1 MSRELLS
8 VESPMQNKVFELYK
22 GKVYDKIKAIDH
34 NIIPASWWDT
44 VIKYY
49 FNSGYSEERA
59 AHTILETLK
68 K

>member
-1 MSRELLS
+1 
-8 VESPMQNKVFELYK
+8 MQEKMFERYK
-22 GKVYDKIKAIDH
+22 ARVYEKIKEIDRD
-34 NIIPASWWDT
+34 IIPATWWDT

-49 FNSGYSEERA
+49 FTSGYSEERA

>member
-1 MSRELLS
+1 
-8 VESPMQNKVFELYK
+8 MQERMFERYK
-22 GKVYDKIKAIDH
+22 SKVYEKIKEIDRD
-34 NIIPASWWDT
+34 IIPAGWWDT

-49 FNSGYSEERA
+49 FTSGYSEERA

>member
-1 MSRELLS
+1 MLE
-8 VESPMQNKVFELYK
+8 KAFERYK
-22 GKVYDKIKAIDH
+22 LRVYDKIKEIDRD
-34 NIIPASWWDT
+34 IIPVSWWDT

-49 FNSGYSEERA
+49 FTLGYSEERA

>member
-1 MSRELLS
+1 
-8 VESPMQNKVFELYK
+8 MQDKMFELYK
-22 GKVYDKIKAIDH
+22 KKVYAKIKEIDRD
-34 NIIPASWWDT
+34 IIPATWWDT

-49 FNSGYSEERA
+49 YNSGYSEERA

>member
-1 MSRELLS
+1 MHD
-8 VESPMQNKVFELYK
+8 KVFDLYK
-22 GKVYDKIKAIDH
+22 AKVYGKIKEIDH
-34 NIIPASWWDT
+34 DIIPATWWDT
-44 VIKYY
+44 VIRYY